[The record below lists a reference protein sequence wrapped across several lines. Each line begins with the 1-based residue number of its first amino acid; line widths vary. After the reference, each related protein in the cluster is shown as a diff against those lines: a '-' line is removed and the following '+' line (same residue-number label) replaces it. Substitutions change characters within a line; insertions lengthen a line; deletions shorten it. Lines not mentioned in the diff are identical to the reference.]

1 MRKNAVVL
9 AVKIPALGG
18 CLERTVTIT
27 SEPPGALVMLND
39 EEIGRTPVETG
50 FKYFGVYDV
59 RLQREGY
66 EPIATERE
74 AVAPI
79 WEYPVIDL
87 LAIAAPWRVKTAIK
101 WHFDLEQLPQP
112 GTAEAMEAE
121 SELFDRAGTFR
132 ALHVVV
138 PEVPKARSGV

>member
-1 MRKNAVVL
+1 MRRCAAILVL
-9 AVKIPALGG
+9 GVPMLCG

-27 SEPPGALVMLND
+27 SEPPGALVVLND
-39 EEIGRTPVETG
+39 EEIGRTPVTTG
-50 FKYFGVYDV
+50 FRYFGVYDV

-87 LAIAAPWRVKTAIK
+87 FAIAAPWRIKTK
-101 WHFDLEQLPQP
+101 LDWHFDMTALPMP
-112 GTAEAMEAE
+112 GTAEAIQAE
-121 SELFDRAGTFR
+121 SELFDRA
-132 ALHVVV
+132 
-138 PEVPKARSGV
+138 RSLRDASRGQ

>member
-1 MRKNAVVL
+1 MKRAAVLLLTVP
-9 AVKIPALGG
+9 VLGG

-27 SEPPGALVMLND
+27 SEPPGALVILND

-50 FKYFGVYDV
+50 FKHFGVYDV

-74 AVAPI
+74 AVAPF

-87 LAIAAPWRVKTAIK
+87 FAIAAPWRIKTK
-101 WHFDLEQLPQP
+101 LDWHFDMTELPQP
-112 GTAEAMEAE
+112 GTAESMEAE
-121 SELFDRAGTFR
+121 SELFDRA
-132 ALHVVV
+132 
-138 PEVPKARSGV
+138 RSLRDASRGQR

>member
-1 MRKNAVVL
+1 MRKNVVAL
-9 AVKIPALGG
+9 AVMIPALGG

-87 LAIAAPWRVKTAIK
+87 FAIAAPWRIKTEID
-101 WHFDLEQLPQP
+101 WHFDLQELASP
-112 GTAEAMEAE
+112 GTPEAVQAE
-121 SELFDRAGTFR
+121 SELFDRA
-132 ALHVVV
+132 
-138 PEVPKARSGV
+138 RSLRDASRGQ